1 MCKKRGRKRRGMLQ
15 EWKGF
20 GEINRSE
27 MEKKVCHTKIVSK
40 NAVVLGKVCMKWK
53 MQFVWERKGHLV
65 LT

>member
-1 MCKKRGRKRRGMLQ
+1 MQ